1 MSNPCHIDKH
11 RRKSF
16 CLLRRRDQQFL
27 AALAVLAGLSL
38 LGWWWHNGGF
48 ADRLIEWD
56 HAPTRAARFEVNVNT
71 ANWPELTQLPEIG
84 ETLARRIVT
93 NRGTDGPYRSPDDL
107 TRVHGIGK
115 KTLDQM
121 RPHLS
126 TESWGHQVSLATPD
140 TP

>member
-1 MSNPCHIDKH
+1 MSNPRHVDKG
-11 RRKSF
+11 RQQSF

-38 LGWWWHNGGF
+38 LGWWWHSGGL
-48 ADRLIEWD
+48 AGRLIEWG
-56 HAPTRAARFEVNVNT
+56 HAPTRAAHFEVNVNT

-93 NRGTDGPYRSPDDL
+93 NRGADGPYRSPDDL
-107 TRVHGIGK
+107 TRVHGIGE

-126 TESWGHQVSLATPD
+126 SEAWGHQVSPAMSGMP
-140 TP
+140 